1 MHLPV
6 AVWSHCALRDL
17 SLRVTTTCVARSDE
31 SAATALVCGTAT
43 GVLLLFR
50 ATAGTTTWRLA
61 ALLLRHKAPI
71 AGLVIGTNEWGQAIC
86 ASVDVNGAIG
96 LWQLSDGRCLAWL
109 QAAAT
114 DIAPVLG
121 MQIVSN
127 DRYMLVYGE
136 QGRMVLLDAWK
147 AIVLA
152 SPGTSMHQ
160 ARIDVAVAPCRKT
173 SHMAYDAVL
182 LSLGMEG
189 LVSCFGWT
197 QPIVTSSSASD
208 PCPTFVWTQAASW
221 VISWSSE
228 ASDITCIE
236 TSIHPA
242 TNWLHVDLFP
252 LHARLSPNGR
262 LVLFVW
268 SNRWAILQR
277 AWLFHSIEDETTMLP
292 HCIQA
297 TDDVE
302 WVDGTF
308 ADDEHVLLWTVD
320 NRVYSF
326 PAVDSLATDA
336 DGSTTTFLYLFTAPA
351 TDAEKPTSTA
361 RPLRTAKLPDVPL
374 CAVPACACRRPPF
387 ATSFGTIACTPNA
400 GITYVCP
407 SGCTWRSSATTS
419 APTPLSTPTPSPPRV
434 SHMVMGKKPAPGAS
448 APASLLWNTPLLI
461 HGYDDGHISLCPLV
475 GAPHIT
481 LDCLSSAITS
491 IGHVIVNAVESTP
504 HAAAAPLY
512 EGYADSPTS
521 SVRYP
526 STEKLQR
533 ISLLLHKLQHSHLS
547 TPKAALLS
555 PPRSSPPSAETLS
568 ETPMVVLLFT
578 GSRDG
583 SVGVSQIRL
592 RVDAGVVVPS
602 ATLLHSFH
610 RHRKAVRAIHVSGP
624 SPLGHLVACVGDD
637 HAVSVYTV
645 RMDTTALDVGFF
657 MDCVGQG
664 GCVVDVRWDFRT
676 QHVLLECDDALL
688 YIWSLRT
695 GVLER
700 IVPSAMVPASAPA
713 EEARD
718 PVTIA
723 SPLSAPMVH
732 VMTFELRATVE
743 RLQRLWA
750 SPSASSTGTALDAT
764 FLSFALSWGLDARID
779 ALVERYLY
787 VHAPSLAYSMA
798 ITGAAK
804 ALTVPLPSPSAP
816 HTTKWQQSSFVSAEI
831 ALALVTMC
839 TSFMDDE
846 RKDDEL
852 SEQLQVLWSQLITQ
866 HMVCLPE
873 QVDAYVEPSLDVLAS
888 YGFHEWEA
896 LQMAS
901 RLLLHGVIKRLPPT
915 TRSTTAAEYMTRYHC
930 EVQQLEKDLGS
941 LKQVPAPRIVSRLGS
956 MLVLL
961 SVMGTCF
968 PGELSPASARQV
980 CDVLVSLLQ
989 GPAATACV
997 AAELLAKGLLLF
1009 RPHLVDLA
1017 QLVVQLIPLTL
1028 DPSNDERKRL
1038 KQAAMRLLVELGTC
1052 EAASVLLV
1060 LQQEMSTSDRSYAY
1074 REGVLVYLMTWVN
1087 LQHLLM
1093 ARHLPAV
1100 IETILCCLDPTKP
1113 DRRKKCLAMS
1123 TKCLHDL
1130 VKRFPMV
1137 DFHKTT
1143 QRLAIGTMEGVVL
1156 LYDLRTA
1163 TKWRVLDG
1171 HTTALSAVLFR
1182 KDGAMLV
1189 SYAAREASVR
1199 WWNVTAG
1206 GLLSLLK
1213 VQQSCVRQLQLAP
1226 LTQHLQRPAELHKV
1240 IQSCRFRLAPDD
1252 VNVWLTREDESLL
1265 PLNFHI

>member
-1 MHLPV
+1 
-6 AVWSHCALRDL
+6 
-17 SLRVTTTCVARSDE
+17 
-31 SAATALVCGTAT
+31 
-43 GVLLLFR
+43 
-50 ATAGTTTWRLA
+50 
-61 ALLLRHKAPI
+61 
-71 AGLVIGTNEWGQAIC
+71 
-86 ASVDVNGAIG
+86 
-96 LWQLSDGRCLAWL
+96 
-109 QAAAT
+109 
-114 DIAPVLG
+114 
-121 MQIVSN
+121 
-127 DRYMLVYGE
+127 
-136 QGRMVLLDAWK
+136 
-147 AIVLA
+147 
-152 SPGTSMHQ
+152 
-160 ARIDVAVAPCRKT
+160 
-173 SHMAYDAVL
+173 
-182 LSLGMEG
+182 
-189 LVSCFGWT
+189 
-197 QPIVTSSSASD
+197 
-208 PCPTFVWTQAASW
+208 
-221 VISWSSE
+221 
-228 ASDITCIE
+228 
-236 TSIHPA
+236 
-242 TNWLHVDLFP
+242 
-252 LHARLSPNGR
+252 
-262 LVLFVW
+262 
-268 SNRWAILQR
+268 
-277 AWLFHSIEDETTMLP
+277 
-292 HCIQA
+292 
-297 TDDVE
+297 
-302 WVDGTF
+302 
-308 ADDEHVLLWTVD
+308 
-320 NRVYSF
+320 
-326 PAVDSLATDA
+326 
-336 DGSTTTFLYLFTAPA
+336 
-351 TDAEKPTSTA
+351 
-361 RPLRTAKLPDVPL
+361 
-374 CAVPACACRRPPF
+374 
-387 ATSFGTIACTPNA
+387 
-400 GITYVCP
+400 
-407 SGCTWRSSATTS
+407 
-419 APTPLSTPTPSPPRV
+419 
-434 SHMVMGKKPAPGAS
+434 
-448 APASLLWNTPLLI
+448 
-461 HGYDDGHISLCPLV
+461 
-475 GAPHIT
+475 
-481 LDCLSSAITS
+481 
-491 IGHVIVNAVESTP
+491 
-504 HAAAAPLY
+504 
-512 EGYADSPTS
+512 
-521 SVRYP
+521 
-526 STEKLQR
+526 
-533 ISLLLHKLQHSHLS
+533 
-547 TPKAALLS
+547 
-555 PPRSSPPSAETLS
+555 
-568 ETPMVVLLFT
+568 
-578 GSRDG
+578 
-583 SVGVSQIRL
+583 
-592 RVDAGVVVPS
+592 
-602 ATLLHSFH
+602 
-610 RHRKAVRAIHVSGP
+610 
-624 SPLGHLVACVGDD
+624 
-637 HAVSVYTV
+637 
-645 RMDTTALDVGFF
+645 MDTTALDVGFF

-700 IVPSAMVPASAPA
+700 IVPAAMVPASTLP
-713 EEARD
+713 EETRD

-732 VMTFELRATVE
+732 VMTFELRTTVE

-779 ALVERYLY
+779 ALVERCLY

-804 ALTVPLPSPSAP
+804 ALTVPLPSSSAP
-816 HTTKWQQSSFVSAEI
+816 HTTKWQHSSFVSAEI

-839 TSFMDDE
+839 TSFMDE
-846 RKDDEL
+846 KRKDDEL

-930 EVQQLEKDLGS
+930 EVQQLEKDLGG

-989 GPAATACV
+989 GPPATACV

-1028 DPSNDERKRL
+1028 DPSDDDRKRL

-1052 EAASVLLV
+1052 EAASVLVV

-1087 LQHLLM
+1087 LQYLLM

-1252 VNVWLTREDESLL
+1252 INVWLTREDESLL